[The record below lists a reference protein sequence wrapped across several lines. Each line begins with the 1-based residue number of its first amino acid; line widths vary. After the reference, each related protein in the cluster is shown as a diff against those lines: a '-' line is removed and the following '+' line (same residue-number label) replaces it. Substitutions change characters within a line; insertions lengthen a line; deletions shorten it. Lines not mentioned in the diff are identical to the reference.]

1 MKLNL
6 YKPVYKNFSLIR
18 NNFYLLD
25 TFLGGSFL
33 IPELKNLSYT
43 FVWHQQTF
51 VLVKTYWRC
60 LEDVFS
66 ATFFCLP
73 RRLEDVLKTSWKR
86 FGKTYRKYVL
96 KTSWRRLQEVLEDEK
111 CYAEDVLEN
120 KKCLLGYFKINL
132 VVFFDL
138 KLDSHLSLSPFI
150 CFNES
155 TLKTIKNAFYFIL
168 KALFVL
174 KIFKFLS

>member
-1 MKLNL
+1 MTKFTCIRPQERGFSNLLKYLRLLLHIKPHRKLFSIFFSTFEKVGSPLIDNI
-6 YKPVYKNFSLIR
+6 YKKICRTSSL
-18 NNFYLLD
+18 
-25 TFLGGSFL
+25 
-33 IPELKNLSYT
+33 
-43 FVWHQQTF
+43 V
-51 VLVKTYWRC
+51 
-60 LEDVFS
+60 DVFS
-66 ATFFCLP
+66 ATFFAFQG
-73 RRLEDVLKTSWKR
+73 VLKTSWR
-86 FGKTYRKYVL
+86 HICKTSCKHVL

-111 CYAEDVLEN
+111 CYAEDVVEN

-138 KLDSHLSLSPFI
+138 KLDSHLSKKYFI

-174 KIFKFLS
+174 KKFKFLS